1 MLCDIIIIGTITG
14 ARRSIVSDAT
24 VVGHVT
30 TTTSDVTA
38 HHHQGLDHDD
48 DDDHGSESIAAL
60 FL

>member
-30 TTTSDVTA
+30 TTTDVTA